1 MFCRIGDRGIVVGVW
16 WGGGGEGGVIFLGG
30 NIGHFI
36 NSKKL
41 SEQKFDKYLFSQT
54 LGYW

>member
-1 MFCRIGDRGIVVGVW
+1 M
-16 WGGGGEGGVIFLGG
+16 GGGGEGGVIFLGG